1 MDTLRTD
8 PLLVDLGDGLVLRTA
23 RLADHR
29 ELAEFNATMHADA
42 SLPGSTLA
50 IWTDDLFEVAHPTFE
65 PERDVT
71 VVEDT
76 TTGRIVSALFLIPQL
91 WTYAGVTV
99 KVGQP
104 ELIATHPDYR
114 RRGLVRAQ
122 FDVVHEWSRRAGH
135 VWQFISGIPWYY
147 RQFGYSYAIDLPT
160 RPVLGLAE
168 PPAASSVAPVAS
180 DAQPPVSQYRLR
192 AATSDDVAFLADVET
207 QATSGTTLGP
217 WRGAE
222 GFSLELARRPGGL
235 LACDVLVIE
244 STGPAADRIG
254 YLAYTGR
261 FREGLVTLR
270 ALELRAGQSWLG
282 PTADAVAHL
291 QDWIRSQPDDGGRG
305 IRFALPDGHP
315 ALRCLATRLTGGSPG
330 SYGLYVRAADPL
342 GLVRAVAPALE
353 ARLAASPAVGW
364 TGDLRVDLY
373 TSGLHLRFD
382 GGRLTSVEAWAPS
395 PDESGPRADASMA
408 IEDFL
413 HLFLGNRRLDD
424 LETASADCIVDTDAG
439 ALLLDVLFPRMPASM
454 WEFC

>member
-1 MDTLRTD
+1 MIGWPVGLLPRGWLKVVDTLPAD
-8 PLLVDLGDGLVLRTA
+8 PLPVDLGDGLVLRTA

-76 TTGRIVSALFLIPQL
+76 ATGRIVSALFLIPQL

-147 RQFGYSYAIDLPT
+147 RQFGYSYAIDLPA
-160 RPVLGLAE
+160 RPVLWLAE
-168 PPAASSVAPVAS
+168 PPAASSVAPAAP
-180 DAQPPVSQYRLR
+180 DAPPPASQYRLR
-192 AATSDDVAFLADVET
+192 AATSTMWPSWPTSRRRPRVARRSV
-207 QATSGTTLGP
+207 
-217 WRGAE
+217 RGA
-222 GFSLELARRPGGL
+222 GRRASRSSWPAGL
-235 LACDVLVIE
+235 VASLACDVLVIE

-291 QDWIRSQPDDGGRG
+291 QDWIRSQPDGGGRG

-315 ALRCLATRLTGGSPG
+315 ALRCLATRLTGRVS
-330 SYGLYVRAADPL
+330 
-342 GLVRAVAPALE
+342 GLVRAVRPCRRPA
-353 ARLAASPAVGW
+353 R
-364 TGDLRVDLY
+364 
-373 TSGLHLRFD
+373 
-382 GGRLTSVEAWAPS
+382 
-395 PDESGPRADASMA
+395 
-408 IEDFL
+408 
-413 HLFLGNRRLDD
+413 
-424 LETASADCIVDTDAG
+424 AG
-439 ALLLDVLFPRMPASM
+439 ACRRPGPAGAPGGVAGGGLDG
-454 WEFC
+454 